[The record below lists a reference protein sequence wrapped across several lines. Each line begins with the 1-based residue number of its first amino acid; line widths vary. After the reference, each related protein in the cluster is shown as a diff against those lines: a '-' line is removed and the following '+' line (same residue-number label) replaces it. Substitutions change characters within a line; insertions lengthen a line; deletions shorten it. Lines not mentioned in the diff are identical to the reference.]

1 MLRQCLFARHEEL
14 GPLHDGGYYAGHVR
28 VHRQNVT
35 SEEWEQIG
43 QDIDG
48 DYYYDYSG
56 ERVSI
61 SADGDIV
68 AIAATGNDGNSTN
81 ATDVGHVRVFKY
93 DASYSNGRW
102 VQMGQDIDGVYSYG
116 YSGDGLSLSADGTTV
131 GIGAP
136 NSLYGRG
143 HARVYKYNV
152 ATGQWEQKGQDIEG
166 EGYYDNS
173 GDSVSISSDGNRVA
187 IGAFGNDGDTYYSGK
202 DLGHVRIY
210 LYIDSSDRWEQLGQD
225 IDGESS
231 NDVSGTSVSLS
242 ADGSRVAVGAPS
254 NYGFN
259 GYYSGH
265 VRIHEY
271 NDNSGQWEQIGKDVD
286 GESEYDGSGRSV
298 SISADGSR
306 VAIGAPVNSNDS
318 GNNSGHAR
326 IYEYN
331 NSGQWEQI
339 GKDLDGQNDNDF
351 SGESVSISADGNT
364 VAVGAPEIKSGN
376 GYVRIFHQPV

>member
-1 MLRQCLFARHEEL
+1 M
-14 GPLHDGGYYAGHVR
+14 
-28 VHRQNVT
+28 
-35 SEEWEQIG
+35 
-43 QDIDG
+43 
-48 DYYYDYSG
+48 
-56 ERVSI
+56 
-61 SADGDIV
+61 
-68 AIAATGNDGNSTN
+68 
-81 ATDVGHVRVFKY
+81 
-93 DASYSNGRW
+93 
-102 VQMGQDIDGVYSYG
+102 
-116 YSGDGLSLSADGTTV
+116 
-131 GIGAP
+131 
-136 NSLYGRG
+136 
-143 HARVYKYNV
+143 
-152 ATGQWEQKGQDIEG
+152 
-166 EGYYDNS
+166 
-173 GDSVSISSDGNRVA
+173 
-187 IGAFGNDGDTYYSGK
+187 
-202 DLGHVRIY
+202 
-210 LYIDSSDRWEQLGQD
+210 YIDSSDRWEQLGQD

>member
-1 MLRQCLFARHEEL
+1 MPRQCLFTRHEEL

-136 NSLYGRG
+136 NSLYQKG
-143 HARVYKYNV
+143 HTSVYKYNV
-152 ATGQWEQKGQDIEG
+152 ATGQWKQKGQDIEG
-166 EGYYDNS
+166 EASYDNS
-173 GDSVSISSDGNRVA
+173 GGSVSISSDGNRVA

-225 IDGESS
+225 IDGESY
-231 NDVSGTSVSLS
+231 DGSGASVSLS
-242 ADGSRVAVGAPS
+242 SDGSRVAVGAPLSS
-254 NYGFN
+254 NDS
-259 GYYSGH
+259 GYYSG
-265 VRIHEY
+265 VARIY
-271 NDNSGQWEQIGKDVD
+271 KYYNSGQWEQIGQDIN
-286 GESEYDGSGRSV
+286 GENDYDASGY
-298 SISADGSR
+298 SISLSADGSR
-306 VAIGAPVNSNDS
+306 VVIGAPRNSNDN
-318 GNNSGHAR
+318 GFYSGHAR
-326 IYEYN
+326 VYEYN

-339 GKDLDGQNDNDF
+339 GKDLDGQDDNDS

-364 VAVGAPEIKSGN
+364 VAVGAPENGN
-376 GYVRIFHQPV
+376 GYVRIFHQAV